1 MNIKTSAS
9 NHGIGF
15 AGLLTIVLIIL
26 KATGFLDIP
35 WWVVFLPI
43 LVSIILGLIIIII
56 FMIFL
61 KKL

>member
-43 LVSIILGLIIIII
+43 LISIILGLIIIII